1 MIRSMTGFGRAE
13 VNGDGL
19 VVRAEVRSV
28 NHRDLQVTCR
38 VPDAFH
44 PREAALQKQLGKGI
58 RRGHLYLWLTCEQDR
73 AEREFEVDEDVVRG
87 YIQQIK
93 RLASEEGIEPNIE
106 LGGLLRMPGAMRQ
119 PARAQDMG
127 EAAWPYVE
135 EAVAAAR
142 EALVQMRGV
151 EGANL
156 SEQLTDLVAEIER
169 RVAVVESEQGK
180 FVPRYRDRLHERIAK
195 LLAGTG
201 IAPSEEALAREVA
214 MQADRCDVSE
224 EIARLRS
231 HVEQFR
237 AALADDDAKPVGRKM
252 EFLGQEMLR
261 EAGTIAAKVPSGPQ
275 VEQVL
280 EIRTQVERLREQVR
294 NVE

>member
-13 VNGDGL
+13 VSRDGV

-44 PREAALQKQLGKGI
+44 PREAALQKQLGNGI
-58 RRGHLYLWLTCEQDR
+58 RRGHLYLWLSCERDR
-73 AEREFEVDEDVVRG
+73 SEPEAELDEDVLRG
-87 YIQQIK
+87 YIRQIK
-93 RLASEEGIEPNIE
+93 RLAAEEGVEPNIDFSS
-106 LGGLLRMPGAMRQ
+106 LLRMPGAMRQ
-119 PARAQDMG
+119 PARAQDLS
-127 EAAWPYVE
+127 EAAWPIVE

-142 EALVQMRGV
+142 EVLVRMRGV

-156 SEQLTDLVAEIER
+156 AGQLTEIVSEIER
-169 RVAVVESEQGK
+169 RVTVIEGEQDK
-180 FVPRYRDRLHERIAK
+180 FVPHYRDRLRERIAK

-201 IAPSEEALAREVA
+201 VAPGEEALAREVA

-231 HVEQFR
+231 HTEQFR